1 MKSSRLTVLVETH
14 GDVEISFISV
24 AWFVIGVRLDRLPAW
39 AAKLLRPR
47 IM

>member
-1 MKSSRLTVLVETH
+1 MKPSQLAILVKTH

-24 AWFVIGVRLDRLPAW
+24 AWFVFGVRLDRLPAW
-39 AAKLLRPR
+39 VAKLLRPR